1 MIISIE
7 KAKELVS
14 FPEGWT
20 DEKIKMKLLAVEQ
33 TIRAYT
39 NNNFQNRGIRIQAD
53 IRAGVF
59 MSESLIPFDDGDT
72 VQVSESRLNKGLFT
86 VSEVNDTTFMADEDT
101 RDEDDVLVTKIEY
114 PADVISCC
122 VDLMEWAV
130 NFAGK
135 VGIKSETLSR
145 HSVTYQ
151 NMDGE
156 NAVMGYPK
164 SLLGF
169 LKPYMRA
176 RFGRGIGI

>member
-1 MIISIE
+1 MIISVE
-7 KAKELVS
+7 KAKDLVS
-14 FPEGWT
+14 FPDGWT

-39 NNNFQNRGIRIQAD
+39 NNNFQNRDIRIQAD

-59 MSESLIPFDDGDT
+59 MSESLIPFSAQDT

-86 VSEVNDTTFMADEDT
+86 ISAETDDTTFMVNEDT

-114 PADVISCC
+114 PADVVNCC
-122 VDLMEWAV
+122 VELMEWAV

-145 HSVTYQ
+145 HSVTYEDSAT
-151 NMDGE
+151 MF
-156 NAVMGYPK
+156 MGYPA
-164 SLLGF
+164 SLLGC
-169 LKPYMRA
+169 LKPYRKV
-176 RFGRGIGI
+176 RF